1 MTRLLPPLSRSHM
14 HFARAVC
21 TSDASSLRDP
31 SHALAQGPRPAYER
45 RTRRDS
51 RQYSPAIWARR
62 GAAGGKR
69 RQRGRGYRGA
79 TAQTR
84 ALEPK
89 FFTLLPA
96 ACIPLLCSHPP
107 GLVHRFVQPICSGKF
122 SFIAFV
128 RAELKNYKEQC
139 AKFGDVD
146 GLTGIHVSEVH
157 GKVHTEDLKSM
168 FKSAA
173 QTTTAANSL
182 AAHSTRSI
190 AKARSKVAP
199 SPQAYESSVQE
210 PHVQVT

>member
-1 MTRLLPPLSRSHM
+1 MWFHLPIRSRQWI
-14 HFARAVC
+14 
-21 TSDASSLRDP
+21 SSLMLF
-31 SHALAQGPRPAYER
+31 ALLVQIPDAICHSYW
-45 RTRRDS
+45 
-51 RQYSPAIWARR
+51 YSYLMTQAWP
-62 GAAGGKR
+62 GGLVTNVWLGV
-69 RQRGRGYRGA
+69 Q
-79 TAQTR
+79 
-84 ALEPK
+84 
-89 FFTLLPA
+89 
-96 ACIPLLCSHPP
+96 LLCQISASNIQNRAEARVRKADPKRFPP
-107 GLVHRFVQPICSGKF
+107 VLTSYLGEAWRRWREETPEGQRPICSGKF